1 MFLSS
6 VVNDLWCGH
15 FREAFFSLPY
25 RRLPCDI
32 SLKDGYS
39 GA

>member
-1 MFLSS
+1 MSLSS
-6 VVNDLWCGH
+6 VVNHLWCGH
-15 FREAFFSLPY
+15 FREAYFSLPY
-25 RRLPCDI
+25 RLFPGDI